1 LTGFARRNK
10 KRGRP
15 VKAVAHEAF
24 AAWLRERRPID
35 LYEAI
40 AAYARQ
46 EAGGPAD
53 LDSELEGSGLESLRE
68 DERNLLDVER

>member
-1 LTGFARRNK
+1 M
-10 KRGRP
+10 
-15 VKAVAHEAF
+15 KAVAHEAF

-68 DERNLLDVER
+68 KE